1 MRITRRRLR
10 RLINEELNRLIEQES
25 QQDIFGSLM
34 DEFALEDE
42 DAETEQQTSEP
53 EVDREQSHLSGAVKT
68 AVLSQPGRSPFGT
81 MSQPVEV
88 LVYERGRLPA
98 WVDVDAQ
105 VKRLKSDFP
114 RATVHMGEAPWF
126 EKTTADDARVE
137 ALQDNIALV
146 HVQLNPAGERLDLY
160 SAMWTKGDDGEVVEH
175 DGVYSSSQ

>member
-1 MRITRRRLR
+1 MKITRRRLR

-42 DAETEQQTSEP
+42 DAEGEQQTSEP
-53 EVDREQSHLSGAVKT
+53 EVDREQNHLSGAVKT

-88 LVYERGRLPA
+88 LVDERGKLPA

-114 RATVHMGEAPWF
+114 RATVHMGKAPWF
-126 EKTTADDARVE
+126 EHVDADDAKVD
-137 ALQDNIALV
+137 ALQTNIALV
-146 HVQLNPAGERLDLY
+146 HVQLNPAEERLDLY
-160 SAMWTKGDDGEVVEH
+160 TMMWTMGDDGNVVQHE
-175 DGVYSSSQ
+175 GVYSSAQ